1 MRRVLALGG
10 GDAAG
15 AEADKALAARVVVA
29 HAAAEPCGLLVNPL
43 TTHVAVVKLISRRLA
58 DLSEV
63 TQLAAR
69 AAARRSLGEPELVYL
84 DGRAARRARK
94 LRVFNA

>member
-29 HAAAEPCGLLVNPL
+29 HAAAEPRGLLVNPL
-43 TTHVAVVKLISRRLA
+43 ATHVAIVISLIVRLA
-58 DLSEV
+58 DLAEV

-69 AAARRSLGEPELVYL
+69 AAARRPLGEPELVYL
-84 DGRAARRARK
+84 NGRAARRARK